1 MTFILYCYEKAKSS
15 DNKHDHHIDKAK
27 VEKEDEENRDIEL
40 VDPINQYMA
49 HVTPKFEVVSVND
62 KCGYNDRD
70 ISHRYSGFS
79 VDELE
84 S

>member
-40 VDPINQYMA
+40 VNPISQYMA
-49 HVTPKFEVVSVND
+49 HVTP
-62 KCGYNDRD
+62 
-70 ISHRYSGFS
+70 
-79 VDELE
+79 
-84 S
+84 